1 MTDADGGGVASGE
14 CDATLRCQRQTVHFT
29 TSSAP

>member
-14 CDATLRCQRQTVHFT
+14 RDATLRCRRHTVHFT
-29 TSSAP
+29 TS